1 MWIKII
7 NINGEITSFNWIKN
21 YDKLRNAKQSNGLIF
36 IRNGSFFQGFILR
49 LFDSNLFGL
58 RFASNVSPKD
68 VKGENYGTNL
78 LLIADEN
85 FTKIETKR
93 IGSIGDGSSGYTAFQ
108 FLPESNDEIIV
119 AIKAKEYKGEPIATN
134 ISVFRHSDGKF
145 LIEDENVD
153 YKYKF
158 EGLSFY

>member
-1 MWIKII
+1 MRDSMWIKVI

-21 YDKLRNAKQSNGLIF
+21 YDKLRNAKW
-36 IRNGSFFQGFILR
+36 FFLP
-49 LFDSNLFGL
+49 

-68 VKGENYGTNL
+68 VKGEDYGTNL

-145 LIEDENVD
+145 LIENEKVD
-153 YKYKF
+153 SKYKF